1 MECIICFE
9 RTPVPYEIKCGSK
22 VAHKICHSCEITLR
36 LQTTPTRDGRNIK
49 CPVCRKDEH
58 SNGNRTS
65 ASYEAELRMLYLE
78 LYPRILPFDRPV
90 VQFTQYTPAQIVPS
104 RVPIVT
110 PVPSRVPIVPVPSVT
125 PAPIVPV
132 PSPVP
137 IVPVPS
143 PVPIVPV
150 PSVTPVPMVSP
161 VPSVT
166 PAPIV
171 PVSIPPEP
179 RNWCKNRTICCPT
192 KNKTTRNCSYP
203 MGCVNKVCRY
213 CKMCTYHFEF

>member
-125 PAPIVPV
+125 P
-132 PSPVP
+132 
-137 IVPVPS
+137 
-143 PVPIVPV
+143 
-150 PSVTPVPMVSP
+150 VPMVSP